1 MVMPYKVLISRSV
14 KTVPRNCDECVSEGD
29 GEKMGKE
36 KIKDKVEYFVFK
48 FYCWFYPQ
56 FGVLKCAI

>member
-1 MVMPYKVLISRSV
+1 MVMPYKVLISKSV

-36 KIKDKVEYFVFK
+36 KIKDKVEYFV
-48 FYCWFYPQ
+48 C
-56 FGVLKCAI
+56 V